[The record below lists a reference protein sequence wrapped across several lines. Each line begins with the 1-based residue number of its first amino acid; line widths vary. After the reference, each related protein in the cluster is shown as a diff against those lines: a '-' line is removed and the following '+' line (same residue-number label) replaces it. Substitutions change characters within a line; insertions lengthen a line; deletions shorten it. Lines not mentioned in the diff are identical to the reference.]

1 MQAINLISAVEA
13 SGTLEEPLFS
23 RYIKNFGIDVLRA
36 HEIEALKALVDNLY
50 ASANAEMHPKMKIFA
65 EFNLQMQQNSDL

>member
-50 ASANAEMHPKMKIFA
+50 ASANAEMHPKMKF
-65 EFNLQMQQNSDL
+65 FDRYYH